1 MSDRPINYSTSNPN
15 LKFEFFPESLTALRV
30 EIDNHPALLKILAA
44 QEDKDVYIQISEIA
58 AYCGIILEGEYTR
71 DDVIRLADKL
81 VWELKKKSSILILP
95 SFDGTQPVT

>member
-1 MSDRPINYSTSNPN
+1 MSNPIFSTSNPN
-15 LKFEFFPESLTALRV
+15 LKYEFFPEALTALRV

-58 AYCGIILEGEYTR
+58 AYCGIILEGVYTR

-95 SFDGTQPVT
+95 S

>member
-15 LKFEFFPESLTALRV
+15 LKYEFFLEALTVLRV

-58 AYCGIILEGEYTR
+58 AYCGIVLEGTYTR
-71 DDVIRLADKL
+71 DDVIKLCDKL
-81 VWELKKKSSILILP
+81 VGELKKKSSILILP
-95 SFDGTQPVT
+95 P